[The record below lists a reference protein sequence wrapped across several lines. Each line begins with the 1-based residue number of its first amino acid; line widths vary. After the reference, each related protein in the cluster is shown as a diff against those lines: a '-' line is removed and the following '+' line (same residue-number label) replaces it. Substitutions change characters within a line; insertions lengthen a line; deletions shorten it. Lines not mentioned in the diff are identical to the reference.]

1 MTFNYP
7 NFIPSPGNLTLQIQ
21 TDYITSKIR
30 DKSLCVN
37 AFDNK
42 KITSLI
48 ASNNPSDPIFFWQL
62 YSILGESPIHT
73 LISIFYEN
81 VFNDNDKWFSEE
93 FIELGSLEY
102 HIKGQKRF
110 WLDIMGG
117 GQKYIDG
124 MNRLNLRHS
133 LVDNIMTVDGS
144 NKWLDNMNKAL
155 NDHRVHLTNDKRV
168 IYCIY
173 DFINYF
179 MIKYSKHFNY
189 NIKKVIHLKS
199 KL

>member
-7 NFIPSPGNLTLQIQ
+7 NFIPSPGNLTYQIQ
-21 TDYITSKIR
+21 IDYLTSKIR
-30 DKSLCVN
+30 DKSLPIDSL
-37 AFDNK
+37 DNK

-117 GQKYIDG
+117 GKHYVNG

-133 LVDNIMTVDGS
+133 LVDNIMTVEGS
-144 NKWLDNMNKAL
+144 NKWLENMNKAPIPFLTIFL
-155 NDHRVHLTNDKRV
+155 NDFLEQPVFLANSLLT
-168 IYCIY
+168 
-173 DFINYF
+173 
-179 MIKYSKHFNY
+179 FNFLIPY
-189 NIKKVIHLKS
+189 IFLTFAK
-199 KL
+199 